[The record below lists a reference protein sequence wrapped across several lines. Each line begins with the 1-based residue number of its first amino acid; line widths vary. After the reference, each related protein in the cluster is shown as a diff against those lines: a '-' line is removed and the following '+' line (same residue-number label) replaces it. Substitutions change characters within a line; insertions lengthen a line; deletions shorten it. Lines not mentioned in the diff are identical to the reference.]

1 MLNGK
6 PEAPTTPLP
15 DLTAARI
22 PFKYVTIVMLGMTA
36 LWVWL
41 LFDTGAYA
49 AYFAVWSAVKFVYA
63 AQGLSL
69 AEWFMKKH
77 GWARVLRALILCTA
91 YLLLQDILML
101 LGFAEMFFDFRKLAR
116 PMPSDDGSDP
126 EDNDHDQ

>member
-1 MLNGK
+1 MTRVLRYPRMSALACMGAMLC
-6 PEAPTTPLP
+6 A
-15 DLTAARI
+15 LTRD
-22 PFKYVTIVMLGMTA
+22 FCV
-36 LWVWL
+36 
-41 LFDTGAYA
+41 
-49 AYFAVWSAVKFVYA
+49 SA
-63 AQGLSL
+63 SL
-69 AEWFMKKH
+69 Y